1 MYSYIIMYVFVA
13 KFPKYFDITHRW
25 NKNYGHLN
33 YMSVKFKKKIWVVI
47 FLDLLRTNRRPS
59 EFSKMVNV
67 WNKIRDIDDM
77 KKFWSFFFT
86 IEERTV
92 SSC

>member
-33 YMSVKFKKKIWVVI
+33 YMSVKFKKK
-47 FLDLLRTNRRPS
+47 
-59 EFSKMVNV
+59 KYG
-67 WNKIRDIDDM
+67 
-77 KKFWSFFFT
+77 
-86 IEERTV
+86 
-92 SSC
+92 